1 MKKRMLF
8 CLAAILF
15 CCISS
20 SAQQSQPQVLTYWS
34 VYSITPGKEDD
45 FMDLVKTVGQPV
57 RDKLMADGVVLAWG
71 VQQTMLRVPG
81 DGNIW
86 VWYVV
91 NDWSGVEKVENAMHG
106 QIAKM
111 SSGDSAMPAGKKG
124 QPAATSPMDKLRSI
138 ADLSKTHDYLTRD
151 LISNESPAAASQ
163 GLPYTRYSF
172 VKVKPGKGG
181 DYRRAWEKYNKPV
194 FDKLVADGVLRAYG
208 FTVEEVKTEGGFT
221 HFIWADMNDLSSMD
235 KLRDTFIADR
245 ARRTQEEQDAINNL
259 FNSLT
264 EADAARTEMAR
275 SLVFHAPPSK

>member
-1 MKKRMLF
+1 MSTCILKFILAQAHTTSRRELKMKKQMLF
-8 CLAAILF
+8 CLAAVLF

-34 VYSITPGKEDD
+34 VYTITPGKEDD

-111 SSGDSAMPAGKKG
+111 SSSDSAMPVGKKAA
-124 QPAATSPMDKLRSI
+124 PAAMSPMDKLRSI
-138 ADLSKTHDYLTRD
+138 ADLSKTHDYITRD
-151 LISNESPAAASQ
+151 LISN
-163 GLPYTRYSF
+163 
-172 VKVKPGKGG
+172 
-181 DYRRAWEKYNKPV
+181 
-194 FDKLVADGVLRAYG
+194 
-208 FTVEEVKTEGGFT
+208 
-221 HFIWADMNDLSSMD
+221 
-235 KLRDTFIADR
+235 
-245 ARRTQEEQDAINNL
+245 
-259 FNSLT
+259 
-264 EADAARTEMAR
+264 
-275 SLVFHAPPSK
+275 